1 MAKSINEV
9 DANASG
15 DDSQPD
21 VVAELPVEDVTPI
34 EVLHPVA
41 PGSGYDQNS
50 GAFRN

>member
-15 DDSQPD
+15 DESQPD

-34 EVLHPVA
+34 EDLHPVA

-50 GAFRN
+50 GAFNF